1 MNRYFVTGGRNR
13 RRSQRMPAS
22 KANQATQGAI
32 PHLLGI
38 ALAACV
44 CALPLPAQT
53 ASNDPLITLTSVAR
67 VRSLSPE
74 EANRHYPVHIQG
86 VVTYMDPVARDLFV
100 QDETQG
106 IWMLWN
112 ATLPRVTPGD
122 LVDVQATTTF
132 SDFAPD
138 LLNPHLKVLGRAP
151 VPEPRRVSFEQMAST
166 LVDSEWVEV
175 EGIVRQEEYL
185 HRMPT
190 EKQLWMDVALPGGT
204 IDVQIPWD
212 GSPVP
217 SGLVDGRVRLHGV
230 CGAEFNASGQQV
242 AVVLFVPSM
251 REVQLLEPPR
261 PDPLVGAPTPIGQLQ
276 RFGYHHEIGHRVRLA
291 GTITA
296 VMPSRG
302 FYLQDSSGSVHV
314 LTRQAIDLAPGD
326 RVETLGFVGISDA
339 HVQLEDALTRRLG
352 SDPPFPAV
360 KVTAEQALSGRYE
373 SQVVTVEGRVV
384 GRSTLRRQQ
393 SLLLQQHQTIFPVV
407 AAQGSFAGSPPAE
420 GSFIRVTGVC
430 VGDLDSSGRS
440 LAFKLVTRSPD
451 DLVVLQAAPWWTTGR
466 ALGLIGLLGA
476 ASTFIL
482 AWVFVLRRR
491 VQDQTR
497 VITQKLA
504 EEESLKN
511 AAEMASRA
519 KSEFLANMSHEIR
532 TPMNAIVGFTDL
544 LLDTPLDEEQ
554 RDYVKTVQ
562 FSSNSLTHVLNDI
575 LDFSKIEAGQLNLEI
590 ITFSLST
597 CLQRVLQLITPE
609 ADRKNLVIRLDIEK
623 GIKDN
628 LIGDPYRLHQVL
640 LNLLN
645 NALKFTA
652 QGFIAVDIRRLETSE
667 NSCSL
672 QFSVSDTGIGI
683 PYESQA
689 RIFESFRQADGST
702 TRKYGGTGLG
712 LAICARLVQLFGGK
726 IWVKSVP
733 GEGSTFHFTARFS
746 HALQEATPETVP
758 SSASTE
764 CA

>member
-1 MNRYFVTGGRNR
+1 MNRYFVTWARNR
-13 RRSQRMPAS
+13 RRAQEMPVS
-22 KANQATQGAI
+22 NVVQDVI
-32 PHLLGI
+32 PHLVR
-38 ALAACV
+38 AAAAVFIC
-44 CALPLPAQT
+44 LMPGFAQ
-53 ASNDPLITLTSVAR
+53 AAANDSLITLTSVAR
-67 VRSLSPE
+67 IRSLSPE
-74 EANRHYPVHIQG
+74 QAKRHYPVHIQG
-86 VVTYMDPVARDLFV
+86 VVTYTDPLEGDLFV
-100 QDETQG
+100 HDGTQG

-112 ATLPRVTPGD
+112 PRLPKVKTGD

-138 LLNPHLKVLGRAP
+138 LLDPHLKVLGRGP
-151 VPEPRRVSFEQMAST
+151 LPEPRRVSFEQMAST
-166 LVDSEWVEV
+166 VVDSEWVEV
-175 EGIVRQEEYL
+175 EGIVRQEEFL
-185 HRMPT
+185 HRIPT
-190 EKQLWMDVALPGGT
+190 ERQLWMDVALPGGT

-217 SGLVDGRVRLHGV
+217 SGLVDGRVQLHGT

-242 AVVLFVPSM
+242 GVVLFVPSM
-251 REVQLLEPPR
+251 RDVRILEPPR

-276 RFGYHHEIGHRVRLA
+276 RFGYHHELGHRVRLA
-291 GTITA
+291 GTVTA

-302 FYLQDSSGSVHV
+302 FYLQDASGSVHV
-314 LTRQAIDLAPGD
+314 LTRQAIELTPGD
-326 RVETLGFVGISDA
+326 RVETLGFVEISDA
-339 HVQLEDALTRRLG
+339 HVQLEDALTRRIAAG
-352 SDPPFPAV
+352 PPVPGLRI
-360 KVTAEQALSGRYE
+360 TAEQALSGKYE
-373 SQVVTVEGRVV
+373 AQAVTLEGRVV

-393 SLLLQQHQTIFPVV
+393 TLLLQQHQTIFPVV
-407 AAQGSFAGSPPAE
+407 AAQGSFTGTLPAE
-420 GSFIRVTGVC
+420 GAFVRVSGIC
-430 VGDLDSSGRS
+430 AGDLDPSGRL
-440 LAFKLVTRSPD
+440 LAFKIITRSAD
-451 DLVVLQAAPWWTTGR
+451 DVVVLQTAPWWTTGR

-476 ASTFIL
+476 GTSFIL

-491 VQDQTR
+491 VHDQTR
-497 VITQKLA
+497 VISQKLA

-544 LLDTPLDEEQ
+544 LLDTPLDDEQ
-554 RDYVKTVQ
+554 RDFVKTVQ

-575 LDFSKIEAGQLNLEI
+575 LDFSKIEAGQLGLEI

-597 CLQRVLQLITPE
+597 CIQRVLQLVTPE
-609 ADRKNLVIRLDIEK
+609 ADRKNLVIRVNIEK
-623 GIKDN
+623 DVKGS

-645 NALKFTA
+645 NALKFTER
-652 QGFIAVDIRRLETSE
+652 GFIAVDVCRLEATDDA
-667 NSCSL
+667 CLL

-726 IWVKSVP
+726 IWVTSMP
-733 GEGSTFHFTARFS
+733 GEGSTFHFTARF
-746 HALQEATPETVP
+746 ALAPQETAEASPETIP
-758 SSASTE
+758 SGASTGGV
-764 CA
+764 